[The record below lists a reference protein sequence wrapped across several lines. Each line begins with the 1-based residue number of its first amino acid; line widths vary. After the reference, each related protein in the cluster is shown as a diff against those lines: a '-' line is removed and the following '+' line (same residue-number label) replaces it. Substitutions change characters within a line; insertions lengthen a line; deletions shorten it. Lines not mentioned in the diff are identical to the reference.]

1 MRILRSSPGVA
12 LLALALALGG
22 VGVPP
27 AQAADGE
34 SDGRVPGT
42 FSVAAGTTEPGTTE
56 PGTAEPGTAEPGAAE
71 PGTSEP
77 GPPGTESPGDPA
89 PDGGPATGD
98 PDPDPG
104 PADPRPTEPA
114 VPGPADPVPGAEPV
128 AADPAAEDPAARLLG
143 ALPEALPLDGTV
155 VVVAAEGGSA
165 PVAGDTPA
173 AAAPLAEEQRLI
185 ATDVGPILELPVD
198 GLAEAAAGERVTG
211 ELVLDPAPEQ
221 QAAVATEAA
230 AALAPEDLP
239 AATQLEPPPTEAG
252 TEERARNEPLSGEP
266 TATELTADA
275 LSSEAL
281 SPDELS
287 PDALSPEATA
297 AVTVAALNLGGNV
310 TIGGLVIPGSGTGSG
325 TAPRAHTADVAF
337 YTGGGAPST
346 AELTQLVRDAGDYWA
361 GQTNGAVSGITVN
374 AVKRVATFAGDR
386 AARCDP
392 KYLQRLWSDAA
403 QQFGRST
410 SSYIGSARHLIVLV
424 DDGCGALSQ
433 HSSGWGSYGTLH
445 SGGLSWVD
453 LGARHRAGLPLSA
466 ATGMV
471 AHEIGHNLGLGHG
484 KSRVCSGSATDA
496 AVRGGAPVA
505 PCADVEYGDPFNVM
519 GIGAWSGGRRPP
531 ALTAAQRDA
540 LGVAPAGAIR
550 AVRASGGA
558 TQTITLAAAGSATGV
573 RGLRIEGDRG
583 GTFYV
588 EYRAMTGQDASMGLA
603 AGRVYATGLAPGEHY
618 TAAGVRIVK
627 GDADS
632 GRNADGTHRFGS
644 TVVSVRDAQLGAT
657 GLFQTARAG
666 RKASPWNSSVR
677 VSVVSTSA
685 ASARVKIEFMPFVDV
700 AASAPFATEIVWMH
714 SSGLSTGVAAGGG
727 ARAYQPK
734 APVSR
739 AAMAAFLFRRA
750 APSGYAAPPVSPFAD
765 VPVSH
770 QFYRE
775 IAWMYERG
783 ISTGITQPRGKPKY
797 LPSSP
802 VSREAMA
809 AFLARSEGAALSAPR
824 SAPFQDVPANHR
836 FAREISWMRERGI
849 STGNA
854 LPGGQRGYAPQA
866 SVTREAMAAF
876 LYRLD
881 GR

>member
-42 FSVAAGTTEPGTTE
+42 LSAAAGTTEPGTTE
-56 PGTAEPGTAEPGAAE
+56 PGTAEPGTAEPG
-71 PGTSEP
+71 TSEP
-77 GPPGTESPGDPA
+77 GPPGTEPPGDPA
-89 PDGGPATGD
+89 PDGDPATGD

-165 PVAGDTPA
+165 PVAEDTPA

-198 GLAEAAAGERVTG
+198 GLAAAAAGERVTG

-221 QAAVATEAA
+221 QAAVATEAV

-239 AATQLEPPPTEAG
+239 AATQPEPPPTEAG
-252 TEERARNEPLSGEP
+252 TEERARNEPLTGEPLTGEP

-275 LSSEAL
+275 LSNDAL
-281 SPDELS
+281 SPDE
-287 PDALSPEATA
+287 LSPEATA

-540 LGVAPAGAIR
+540 LGVAPTGAIR

-666 RKASPWNSSVR
+666 RTASPWNSSVR

-685 ASARVKIEFMPFVDV
+685 ASARVKIEFMPFTDV
-700 AASAPFATEIVWMH
+700 QF
-714 SSGLSTGVAAGGG
+714 
-727 ARAYQPK
+727 
-734 APVSR
+734 SR
-739 AAMAAFLFRRA
+739 ANAT
-750 APSGYAAPPVSPFAD
+750 
-765 VPVSH
+765 
-770 QFYRE
+770 Q
-775 IAWMYERG
+775 IAWMHTSGYF
-783 ISTGITQPRGKPKY
+783 TGTSVGGGKREFRPTKNVTRAELASMMYRLAAPKRY
-797 LPSSP
+797 TPPKKSPFVDVPTSHPSYRQIAWSYSAGLTP
-802 VSREAMA
+802 GTVTKGRRTFAPTATVSRESFAVQLYSLRKSRYA
-809 AFLARSEGAALSAPR
+809 GAAKSPFIDVKKGSA
-824 SAPFQDVPANHR
+824 SYKQ
-836 FAREISWMRERGI
+836 ISWMYASGLAPGTI
-849 STGNA
+849 TGGKRSFA
-854 LPGGQRGYAPQA
+854 PRYA
-866 SVTREAMAAF
+866 VTREAAAVAF
-876 LYRLD
+876 YALTH
-881 GR
+881 